1 MELNYEILPAELA
14 TIVERYFADFKK
26 AAALQNISLQAN
38 PHWLELPMVWMA
50 SEFVARYCIR
60 RPGVLMDLLHSGDLA
75 RDYSADEYLTH
86 LQSKVASA
94 ENEQMFCSFIR
105 QYRQRE
111 MCRIAWRDL
120 SNTAS
125 LPTTLNELSALADAC
140 VKVTSA
146 FAQQALEKVHG
157 FPCASDGTKLDLIIL
172 GMGKLGGNE
181 LNFSS
186 DIDLI
191 YAFVEEGSTV
201 GGSRPLA
208 HSQFFNRVAQ
218 KLGQILSNITE
229 EGFVFRVDARLRPFG
244 DSGQLSLSFSAI
256 AAYYENHGREWERY
270 ALIKARVIS
279 GSPQAGDALQAMLKP
294 FVYRR
299 YLDFSAF
306 DSLRDMKRMM
316 VREVKRKKLH
326 DNVKLGFGGI
336 REIEFIGQA
345 FQLIRGGRE
354 KRLQTRS
361 ILGILQSLADLA
373 YLPAYIVDELIE
385 AYLFL
390 RKTENRIQEFADQQ
404 SHSLPSDEIGRLR
417 LAYAMGFVS
426 WAQFSSALEKVRET
440 VHSHFNQVFAAPQ
453 AEDHEP
459 QSEDLE
465 DAASLLWGGL
475 LEKDEAVGLLMSL
488 GYQDAQE
495 SYRRL
500 SVFASSKAVHATS
513 KSGRSRLDKLMPMIL
528 NAVAKVENPDPC
540 FFRVL
545 DLLENITRRTAYL
558 ALLMEYPIALSQLIR
573 LFAISPWIANLL
585 IRSPILLDEL
595 LDPRRLYEPMLKAEL
610 EQELKNRLAIVEV
623 DDTEMQMAVFQQF
636 KQANSLRVAAAQITQ
651 ITPVEKVSDYLS
663 YIAETIVEN
672 VLQVAR
678 KHLLNRHGKPTFLQ
692 PDGARSEAQFGI
704 IAYGKLGGFEL
715 GFGSDLD
722 LVFLH
727 DTPRGAAQT
736 DGEKPIPN
744 TVFFARLAQRII
756 HLLNTPAIGGALYEV
771 DTRLRPNGSSG
782 LLVSSMQSFVDYQ
795 QNKAWTWEHQA
806 IIRARV
812 VAGDSLLG
820 ERFAD
825 IRRRIIC
832 QSRDSEVLRA
842 DVSKMRTRIRR
853 EKSSHHPGMFDLK
866 QDPGGITDIEFI
878 IQYLVLR
885 WAAKYPEL
893 VSFTDNLRL
902 LEIFAKVN
910 VLTVDDAKMLANAY
924 LAFRQTVHELALRQQ
939 PTPLVEEA
947 LFTDFRSAVTR
958 VWDLFLTDPKG
969 RLPKSISG
977 GGLN

>member
-14 TIVERYFADFKK
+14 TLVEQHFADFKQ
-26 AAALQNISLQAN
+26 AAALQNISLQAS
-38 PHWLELPMVWMA
+38 PHWAELPVVWMA
-50 SEFVARYCIR
+50 SEFVARYCVLH
-60 RPGVLMDLLHSGDLA
+60 PAVLMDLFHSGDLA
-75 RDYSADEYLTH
+75 RDYSMDEYLTC
-86 LQSKVASA
+86 LQNRVAGVKT
-94 ENEQMFCSFIR
+94 EQMFCSYIR

-120 SNTAS
+120 SNTAG
-125 LPTTLNELSALADAC
+125 LPTILHELSALADAC
-140 VKVTSA
+140 VTVSSA
-146 FAQQALEKVHG
+146 FAQHALEKVHG
-157 FPCASDGTKLDLIIL
+157 FPRASDGTQLDLIVL

-191 YAFVEEGSTV
+191 YTFVEEGTTV
-201 GGSRPLA
+201 EGSRPVA

-218 KLGQILSNITE
+218 KLGQILSDITD

-244 DSGQLSLSFSAI
+244 SSGQLSLSFSAI
-256 AAYYENHGREWERY
+256 GAYYENHGREWERY

-279 GSPQAGDALQAMLKP
+279 GSRQAGEVLQAMLQP
-294 FVYRR
+294 FIYRR

-316 VREVKRKKLH
+316 VREVQRKKLH

-354 KRLQTRS
+354 KRLQARS
-361 ILGILQSLADLA
+361 ILSILQSLGDLA
-373 YLPAYIVDELIE
+373 YLPAYIVQELLE

-404 SHSLPSDEIGRLR
+404 SHSLPSDELARLR

-426 WAQFSSALEKVRET
+426 WQQFSSALAKVRKT

-453 AEDHEP
+453 AEDHDV
-459 QSEDLE
+459 QSEDME
-465 DAASLLWGGL
+465 DAASLLWDGL
-475 LEKDEAVGLLMSL
+475 LEQDEAIGLLTSL
-488 GYQDAQE
+488 GFQDAQE

-500 SVFASSKAVHATS
+500 RVFASSRAVHASS
-513 KSGRSRLDKLMPMIL
+513 KSGRSRLDKLMPMLL
-528 NAVAKVENPDPC
+528 NAVSQVENPDPC

-558 ALLMEYPIALSQLIR
+558 ALLMEYPVALSQLVK
-573 LFAISPWIANLL
+573 LFAMSPWIANLL

-610 EQELKNRLAIVEV
+610 EQELENRLAIVEV

-636 KQANSLRVAAAQITQ
+636 KQANSLRVAAAQMTHAA
-651 ITPVEKVSDYLS
+651 PVEKVSDYLTF
-663 YIAETIVEN
+663 IAETTVEN

-678 KHLLNRHGKPTFLQ
+678 KHLRNRHGKPIFVD
-692 PDGARSEAQFGI
+692 PDGARCEAQFVI
-704 IAYGKLGGFEL
+704 IAYGKMGGNEL
-715 GFGSDLD
+715 GFESDLD

-727 DTPRGAAQT
+727 DTPGSSAQT
-736 DGEKPIPN
+736 EGEKSIPN

-756 HLLNTPAIGGALYEV
+756 HLLNTPSIGGALYEV
-771 DTRLRPNGSSG
+771 DTRLRPNGISG
-782 LLVSSMQSFVDYQ
+782 LLVSSVNSFADYQ

-812 VAGDSLLG
+812 VAGDSSLA
-820 ERFAD
+820 EKFAD
-825 IRRRIIC
+825 IRQRIIC
-832 QSRDSEVLRA
+832 QSRDPEALRA
-842 DVSKMRTRIRR
+842 DVSAMRARIRD
-853 EKSSHHPGMFDLK
+853 EKSSRRPGLFDLK

-878 IQYLVLR
+878 IQFLVLR
-885 WAAKYPEL
+885 WAAKHPQL
-893 VSFTDNLRL
+893 SNFTDNLRL

-910 VLTVDDAKMLANAY
+910 VLTVDDAKMLADAY
-924 LAFRQTVHELALRQQ
+924 LALRQAVHELALRQQ
-939 PTPLVEEA
+939 PAPFVEEA

-958 VWDLFLTDPKG
+958 VWDLFLTDPK
-969 RLPKSISG
+969 
-977 GGLN
+977 